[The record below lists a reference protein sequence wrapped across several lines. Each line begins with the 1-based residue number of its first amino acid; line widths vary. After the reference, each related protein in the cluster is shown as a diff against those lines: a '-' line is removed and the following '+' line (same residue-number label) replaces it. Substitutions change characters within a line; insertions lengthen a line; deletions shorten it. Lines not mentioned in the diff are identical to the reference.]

1 LGAAVIRCRESDKDQ
16 IKIDNRAANKLQ
28 RSSLKM
34 SENTKTEKIVGVKGM
49 NDILPADAPLWEL
62 FENTVQT
69 VLKSY
74 GFQQIRT
81 PIVEPTALFARG
93 LGEVTDI
100 VEKEMYSFTDSM
112 NGDHLTLRPESTAGV
127 VRAALEHNLT
137 YDGPKR
143 LWYAGPMFRHER
155 PQRGRYRQF
164 HQIGAEAIGFTGPDI
179 DAELIMLCQRLWDDL
194 GLDNI
199 KLELNS
205 IGNADERH
213 RHRTDLVAYFEK
225 HAELLDADAKRRL
238 HSNPLRILDT
248 KNPAMQQ
255 MVNAAPK
262 LLDYLDPESL
272 AHFEGVQK
280 ILRHNNIPF
289 TINPRL
295 VRGMD
300 YYNRTVFE
308 WVTDQLGAQGTVC
321 GGGRYDPL
329 VEMFGGKP
337 TPACGFAIGV
347 ERVLDLMKAS
357 GERFAPNQCD
367 VYLVHQGDAA
377 QLQAFVLAERLR
389 DAGLDVVL
397 HCASAG
403 AGSSF
408 KSQMKRAD
416 ASGAAFAVIIGE
428 DEIAKNVAAVKSL
441 RSDDAEN
448 NQATVPFDGVTNYV
462 VDQIVGADEHDHS
475 ENIHYHH

>member
-1 LGAAVIRCRESDKDQ
+1 MTEK
-16 IKIDNRAANKLQ
+16 NK
-28 RSSLKM
+28 
-34 SENTKTEKIVGVKGM
+34 KIVGIKGM
-49 NDILPADAPLWEL
+49 NDILPSDAPLWEL
-62 FENTVQT
+62 FENTVQS

-74 GFQQIRT
+74 GYQQIRT
-81 PIVEPTALFARG
+81 PIVEETALFARG
-93 LGEVTDI
+93 LGTVTDI
-100 VEKEMYSFTDSM
+100 VEKEMYSFEDSM

-127 VRAALEHNLT
+127 VRAVLEHNLT

-164 HQIGAEAIGFTGPDI
+164 HQVGAEAVGFVGPDI

-194 GLDNI
+194 GLRNI
-199 KLELNS
+199 RLELNS

-213 RHRTDLVAYFEK
+213 KHRADLIAYFEK
-225 HAELLDADAKRRL
+225 HRDVLDGEAQRRL

-248 KNPAMQQ
+248 KNPAMQE

-262 LLDYLDPESL
+262 LTDYLDAESL

-280 ILRHNNIPF
+280 ILRHNNIPYK
-289 TINPRL
+289 INNRL

-308 WVTDQLGAQGTVC
+308 WISDDLGAQGTVC

-329 VEMFGGKP
+329 VEMFGGKF
-337 TPACGFAIGV
+337 TPACGFAMGV
-347 ERVLDLMKAS
+347 ERLIELMRAD
-357 GERFAPNQCD
+357 GEPAAQNHCD

-397 HCASAG
+397 HCAAVG
-403 AGSSF
+403 AVGSF
-408 KSQMKRAD
+408 KSQMKRANV
-416 ASGAAFAVIIGE
+416 SGATYAIIMGD
-428 DEIAKNVAAVKSL
+428 DEIASGMASVKAM
-441 RSDDAEN
+441 RANDPEN
-448 NQATVPFDGVTNYV
+448 NQTSISFESVTEYI
-462 VDQIVGADEHDHS
+462 VDQIIASGDDDH
-475 ENIHYHH
+475 H